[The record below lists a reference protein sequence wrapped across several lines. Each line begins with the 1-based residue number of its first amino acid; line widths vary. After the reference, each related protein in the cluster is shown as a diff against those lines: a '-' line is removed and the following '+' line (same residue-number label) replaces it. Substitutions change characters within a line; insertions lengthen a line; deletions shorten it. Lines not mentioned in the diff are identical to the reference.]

1 MTEIYSNS
9 NLKIVED
16 IKKTNFRIEQI
27 SPDARLVNSLIKTR
41 IIQGGTS
48 THDYYIIKFKAVSV
62 KTLKQFQEERKYL
75 TINEATKLIADLT
88 TQLKY
93 LITQEKHTILGYSPE
108 NIIVI
113 NDTKF
118 AFIGS
123 DMFVEIE
130 DDEKN
135 VLVSY
140 PFSINDFFVS
150 PELLKIKEIPSY
162 VHYKTSY
169 FSLACLAIYVLLSD
183 KEFYNIYVN
192 NQNTEVIL
200 DSLHRHPI
208 KNTKIYWL
216 LSRCLIEDTEKRSIL
231 YI

>member
-9 NLKIVED
+9 SLKIIQD
-16 IKKTNFRIEQI
+16 KNKSIFTIKQI
-27 SPDARLVNSLIKTR
+27 YPDAKLVNSLIKTK
-41 IIQGGTS
+41 IIQGGTA
-48 THDYYIIKFKAVSV
+48 TDDYYIIKFKALSV
-62 KTLKQFQEERKYL
+62 KTLKQFQEERKCL
-75 TINEATKLIADLT
+75 TINEISELITNLT

-93 LITQEKHTILGYSPE
+93 LITQEKHTILGYSEE

-118 AFIGS
+118 AFIDS
-123 DMFVEIE
+123 DMFIEIE
-130 DDEKN
+130 DDHKN
-135 VLVSY
+135 ILVSY
-140 PFSINDFFVS
+140 PFSTNDFFVS
-150 PELLKIKEIPSY
+150 PELLNIKELPSY

-183 KEFYNIYVN
+183 KEFYKIYIN
-192 NQNTEVIL
+192 NQNTEKIIEYL
-200 DSLHRHPI
+200 QSHTI

-216 LSRCLIEDTEKRSIL
+216 LSRCLYKEAEKRSIL

>member
-48 THDYYIIKFKAVSV
+48 TDDYYIIKFKAVSV

-123 DMFVEIE
+123 DMFVKIE

-135 VLVSY
+135 ILVSY

-216 LSRCLIEDTEKRSIL
+216 LSRCLIEDIEKRSIL